1 VTTAFV
7 VEFLGDGRWRALS
20 GITEPPL
27 TTPLPLASA
36 GTPVAADLHLV
47 PGSARQPGLVLV
59 HGLAEAG
66 KDDARVRDAAGLLAR
81 AGWAVAVPSVP
92 GLTHMRLRPEDARPV
107 EAAAR
112 ALAGA
117 GHRPVALVA
126 VSLGAGPAVIAAAE
140 LSASHPPAVPL
151 SAVLL
156 LGGYASSRELLRF
169 ALTGDG
175 PRAHAPGGR
184 PMSDEAIARFV
195 DANAD
200 LLDRSAGAALV
211 ASRDSAQVDA
221 LLAALPPST
230 RQLLDHLSPEAHL
243 PRFASPIFL
252 VHGRQDPVVPFTES
266 LRLERAARSA
276 GHPVRLALVGAV
288 DHVEGGRAHAL
299 ADTWRLWAT
308 FYAFR
313 LTATTAAAH

>member
-1 VTTAFV
+1 VTTAFLA
-7 VEFLGDGRWRALS
+7 EFLGEGRWRALS
-20 GITEPPL
+20 WITEPPL
-27 TTPLPLASA
+27 TTPLDLGSA
-36 GTPVAADLHLV
+36 GVPAAADLHLV
-47 PGSARQPGLVLV
+47 PGSARRPGLVLV

-81 AGWAVAVPSVP
+81 AGWAVAVPGVP
-92 GLTHMRLRPEDARPV
+92 GLTRMRLRPEDARPV

-140 LSASHPPAVPL
+140 LSASHAPALPL
-151 SAVLL
+151 SAILL
-156 LGGYASSRELLRF
+156 LGGYASSRGLLRF

-175 PRAHAPGGR
+175 PRASAPGGR

-195 DANAD
+195 DANAE
-200 LLDRSAGAALV
+200 LLDHSDRAALLT
-211 ASRDSAQVDA
+211 SRDSAQVDA
-221 LLAALPPST
+221 LLAALSPST
-230 RQLLDHLSPEAHL
+230 RQILDRLSPEAHL
-243 PRFASPIFL
+243 PRIESPIFL
-252 VHGRQDPVVPFTES
+252 VHGRQDPVVPFTET
-266 LRLERAARSA
+266 LQLERVARSA
-276 GHPVRLALVGAV
+276 GHRVRLALVGAV
-288 DHVEGGRAHAL
+288 NHVEGGRAHAL

-313 LTATTAAAH
+313 LTATASAQ